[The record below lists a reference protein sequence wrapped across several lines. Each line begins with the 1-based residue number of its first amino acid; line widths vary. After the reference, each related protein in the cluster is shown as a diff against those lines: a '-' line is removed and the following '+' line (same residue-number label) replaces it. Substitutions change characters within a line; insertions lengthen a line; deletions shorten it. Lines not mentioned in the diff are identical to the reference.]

1 MTGVSPTQR
10 LLTSDEVAS
19 LVGASFGPDTR
30 VRDSGPLSGGGYAT
44 VWWVLLDDGRRVV
57 LKLAPPAGTPLLRY
71 ERGLCAAEARYFRLV
86 AERAPQ
92 VPVPP
97 VLRHDADPAYGE
109 WLFTAMLPGR
119 SLSDLAVAGVAVD
132 DGPVR
137 YDLGVALA
145 AVHRVTGD
153 RFGYDDDRAG
163 GATWRAAFTAMLDA
177 LLADAAD
184 WDVRLPVTPERLRA
198 LVWRHADVLDEVR
211 RPALLHFDCWDGN
224 VLAAPDPDGRLR
236 LSGLVDG
243 ERFLYG
249 DPLLDLVSPL
259 LFRRVEDEPAHPL
272 LRGYRAAAT
281 EPLVL
286 DASARRRLGLY
297 RLHLYL
303 LMTVEMPS
311 RGMTALT
318 HPGRHARLAVLLDEE
333 IAALGS
339 A

>member
-10 LLTSDEVAS
+10 LLTGAEVAY
-19 LVGASFGPDTR
+19 LVTASFGPDVR
-30 VRDSGPLSGGGYAT
+30 VRETGPLTGGGYAT
-44 VWWVLLDDGRRVV
+44 VWWALLDDDRRVV

-86 AERAPQ
+86 ARRAPQ

-97 VLRHDADPAYGE
+97 VLRHGTDPAYGE
-109 WLFTAMLPGR
+109 WLVTAMLPGR
-119 SLSDLAVAGVAVD
+119 SLSDLATDAVAID
-132 DGPVR
+132 DGPAR

-145 AVHRVTGD
+145 ALHRVTGD

-163 GATWRAAFTAMLDA
+163 GPNWRAAFTAMLDA
-177 LLADAAD
+177 LLADAAE
-184 WDVRLPVTPERLRA
+184 WGVALPVTPDRLRA
-198 LVWRHADVLDEVR
+198 LVRRHADVLDEVR

-236 LSGLVDG
+236 LCGLVDG

-259 LFRRVEDEPAHPL
+259 LFRRVEDEPEHPL
-272 LRGYRAAAT
+272 LRGYRAAGG
-281 EPLVL
+281 PLVL

-311 RGMTALT
+311 RGMTARS
-318 HPGRHARLAVLLDEE
+318 HPGRHARLAALLDEE
-333 IAALGS
+333 IAALGT